1 MPAAP
6 ATSEALNWCKHRDGC
21 FDAEEVEVY
30 KAGCLLRWPGSQ
42 DFTETGESV
51 ERGEVWREVLS
62 LRAESCSAYHPSLLR
77 PLRLTDTL
85 REKSMQVGPS
95 HDGGGQDGDTGAL
108 PWGDAAANAPLSRLG
123 ATLIDA
129 RERIARL
136 TRTLESEVIPRL
148 VRQHREDGSAG
159 AAAGLPSPQEVEDFV
174 RALLDEAEARADE
187 AVAALRRRGL
197 SVDALYMDLLAPA
210 ARELGRQWEEDLCDF
225 ATVTVGLGRLQRL
238 LRRLSPAFGSEVEH
252 PPSGR
257 RVLLTQPAAEKHMF
271 GLSMVAEFFRRD
283 GWDVLGGI
291 AGVGIDAVAWARR
304 DWFDVAGYSIGSE
317 RHLPWL
323 KDGIAELRRA
333 SRNRAL
339 VVLVGGPLFTLHPEL
354 CREVGA
360 DATTDARDA
369 PRLAETM
376 LSGRV
381 HTKER

>member
-1 MPAAP
+1 MYNP
-6 ATSEALNWCKHRDGC
+6 RR
-21 FDAEEVEVY
+21 
-30 KAGCLLRWPGSQ
+30 LLRWPGTQ
-42 DFTETGESV
+42 DLTETGEPV

-62 LRAESCSAYHPSLLR
+62 LQSVSCSAYHPSLLR

-95 HDGGGQDGDTGAL
+95 HDGGGQDGEAGAL
-108 PWGDAAANAPLSRLG
+108 SWGEAAANAPLSRLG

-136 TRTLESEVIPRL
+136 TRTIESEVIPRL
-148 VRQHREDGSAG
+148 VRQHRDDG
-159 AAAGLPSPQEVEDFV
+159 AAGMPVVRPSPPEVEDFV
-174 RALLDEAEARADE
+174 RALLDDAESRADD

-197 SVDALYMDLLAPA
+197 SVEALYMDLLAPA

-252 PPSGR
+252 PASGR
-257 RVLLTQPAAEKHMF
+257 RVLLTQPVAEQHMF

-304 DWFDVAGYSIGSE
+304 DWFDVAGYSVGSE
-317 RHLPWL
+317 LHLPWL
-323 KDGIAELRRA
+323 KDGIAAVRRA
-333 SRNRAL
+333 SRNRGL
-339 VVLVGGPLFTLHPEL
+339 VVLVGGPLFTLHPDL
-354 CREVGA
+354 YREVGA
-360 DATTDARDA
+360 DATTDGRNA

-376 LSGRV
+376 VSGRV
-381 HTKER
+381 QTKER